1 MKFLSRIV
9 WSEGMH
15 LAPHHFQAQA
25 RYFEDSIHFATASLW
40 FETSGLLGLEFDAEA
55 IRNGTVSVRHARGIF
70 PDGLAFD
77 MPECDSL
84 PEPRNITEL
93 FSPTAD
99 RMLLYLGVPKRS
111 SNAQNCAVE
120 ANGGAATRFVGN
132 VQLLNDETT
141 GHDEKPVRL
150 GRKNIRVL
158 LPSELTEDTVAL
170 PLARVMR
177 DGTGHFIY
185 DENFVPPVL
194 CLAASQRLVTIVR
207 RLTEILE
214 DKSSTFSGGSKGSR
228 FQPGMSTGDVAH
240 FWFLHTVNS
249 SLSALRHLA
258 AARTTHPEQI
268 YREMARLGG
277 ALCTFGLDTHPAS
290 LPVYDHLDL
299 ESCFEKLDEHIR
311 RHLEIAMPTRTLVIP
326 LTSVEKYF
334 YDGEVGDSRCLG
346 PGLWVLGVH
355 ASIGIAELIVKAPQL
370 IKICSSK
377 FVPELVRRAVP
388 GLQIEHLTVPPSAIS
403 ARVDYQYFAV
413 NRTGPCWEHIMQTKH
428 VGIYVPGEIANVEL
442 ELLVVLER

>member
-15 LAPHHFQAQA
+15 LAPHHFQAQT

-40 FETSGLLGLEFDAEA
+40 YAASGMLGMEFDPGT
-55 IRNGTVSVRHARGIF
+55 IRNGTVSLRHARGIF

-77 MPECDSL
+77 MPECDPL

-93 FSPTAD
+93 FPPTAD
-99 RMLLYLGVPKRS
+99 RMLVYLGVPKRA
-111 SNAQNCAVE
+111 SNAQNCAIE
-120 ANGGAATRFVGN
+120 PTGADTTRFLGAMQV
-132 VQLLNDETT
+132 LYDETT
-141 GHDEKPVRL
+141 GRDEKSVRL

-158 LPSELTEDTVAL
+158 LPSEVTEDVSAL

-177 DGTGHFIY
+177 DGTGHFLY
-185 DENFVPPVL
+185 DENFIPPVL
-194 CLAASQRLVTIVR
+194 CLAASQRLMTMVR

-214 DKSSTFSGGSKGSR
+214 DKSSTLSGGRKGSR
-228 FQPGMSTGDVAH
+228 FQPGMSTGDVAN

-258 AARTTHPEQI
+258 AARDTHPEQV

-277 ALCTFGLDTHPAS
+277 ALCTFGLDTHPRS
-290 LPVYDHLDL
+290 LPVYNHLDL

-311 RHLEIAMPTRTLVIP
+311 RHLEIVVPTRTLVIP
-326 LTSVEKYF
+326 LTAPEKYF
-334 YDGEVGDSRCLG
+334 YDGEISDSRCLG
-346 PGLWVLGVH
+346 PGRWILGIH
-355 ASIGIAELIVKAPQL
+355 ASMGIAELILKAPQL

-377 FVPELVRRAVP
+377 FVPELVRRAVA
-388 GLQIEHLTVPPSAIS
+388 GLQFEHLTVPPSAIS
-403 ARVDYQYFAV
+403 ARIDYQYFVV

-428 VGIYVPGEIANVEL
+428 VGIYVPGEIPNVEL
-442 ELLVVLER
+442 ELLVVLES